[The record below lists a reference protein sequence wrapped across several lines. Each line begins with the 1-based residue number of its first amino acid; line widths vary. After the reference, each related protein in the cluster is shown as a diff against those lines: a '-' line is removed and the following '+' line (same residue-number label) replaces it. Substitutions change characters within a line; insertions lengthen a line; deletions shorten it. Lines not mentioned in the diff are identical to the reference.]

1 MSPLTLVRVSKTA
14 WSCTNRIRL
23 RRFSS
28 ESAESNCNGR
38 CLVDTEHLLL
48 LPPPHPHGGGV
59 ESFRESS
66 PKAYVVDHQRMKER
80 MSHIVR
86 SKEGSNPPHALRW
99 TCPPPPP
106 PLPPHPRGPR
116 PRRCRALHGNLKLN
130 RPSLNFAPYTSYN
143 AGTAG
148 NVRGHV
154 GAPLTS
160 GSGSSAV
167 ASRVYVDTHQQYT
180 KAFFPSRNPD
190 TLPQNSAFFTRTSHT
205 GRWLTAWEVVA
216 AIKGPVSGHGAGA
229 GEPSSSSS
237 RASRETCPHDHDHE
251 KRERWG
257 RRMPILNVRPVQG
270 MPFVPA
276 AAAGKSVRVAG
287 KDADGAG
294 AGSRRGR
301 AMRKDVDVDVDD
313 QA

>member
-1 MSPLTLVRVSKTA
+1 MSGTSEAIGTIIVDGLRDDSQSDSEFDYERSDNRERVENRMVVHE
-14 WSCTNRIRL
+14 SCQAAQ
-23 RRFSS
+23 F
-28 ESAESNCNGR
+28 SAESTESDCNGR

-59 ESFRESS
+59 ESFLDPRRSS
-66 PKAYVVDHQRMKER
+66 PSAYVIDHQWMKER

-86 SKEGSNPPHALRW
+86 SKEG
-99 TCPPPPP
+99 
-106 PLPPHPRGPR
+106 
-116 PRRCRALHGNLKLN
+116 
-130 RPSLNFAPYTSYN
+130 
-143 AGTAG
+143 
-148 NVRGHV
+148 
-154 GAPLTS
+154 
-160 GSGSSAV
+160 
-167 ASRVYVDTHQQYT
+167 
-180 KAFFPSRNPD
+180 
-190 TLPQNSAFFTRTSHT
+190 HT
-205 GRWLTAWEVVA
+205 GRWLTAWAVVA

-237 RASRETCPHDHDHE
+237 RASCETSPHGHDHDE
-251 KRERWG
+251 RERWG

-276 AAAGKSVRVAG
+276 AAAGKSTRVAG